1 MLITAAWIIL
11 LVVWHSSESIK
22 RPMSLVKNCQW
33 IVPLFLIFGSMD
45 AKIEIAR
52 VSNVTNLPELACC
65 CTSLV
70 LLGRFWVAG
79 FDMFT
84 IRLLFFSTVSN
95 SSNFCKSKKVFTHSL
110 WIKTIVYEYA
120 PTSWQFLHP
129 LHLSK
134 DVESDLKQKWIEF
147 ENMPDTNTK
156 TSFTSHKNFFVY
168 EGSTFLSILGMSNK
182 GLILNWFF
190 LRSKVVRDI
199 GMKCFTI
206 N

>member
-1 MLITAAWIIL
+1 MDLEQKLGNDHEIGHWDNLWSWLLFCHSSRETFISFPLLLITAAWIIL

-45 AKIEIAR
+45 ANIEIAR
-52 VSNVTNLPELACC
+52 VLHVINLPEWACC
-65 CTSLV
+65 CTLLV
-70 LLGRFWVAG
+70 LFGRFWVAG

-134 DVESDLKQKWIEF
+134 DVEGIPGF
-147 ENMPDTNTK
+147 GGR
-156 TSFTSHKNFFVY
+156 FF
-168 EGSTFLSILGMSNK
+168 
-182 GLILNWFF
+182 
-190 LRSKVVRDI
+190 DDP
-199 GMKCFTI
+199 
-206 N
+206 